1 MHREFRPQD
10 MQQIDAD
17 PFTVAAREDDGQE
30 ARGLYLFT
38 ALLGLLIG
46 GDVLLGV
53 AGLGGWRLPGGIS
66 LSLIAALLGA
76 VYIVY
81 GALEAL
87 LHGRIGADLAL
98 AQACIAALVLGQ
110 PFVAAE
116 VVFIALVGEVL
127 EAVTFSRT
135 RRAVRSLVDQTP
147 RTARVRREGIEIEIP
162 ARDVT
167 VGELVIVRPGERIP
181 VDGPVVAG
189 RSTVDQSAL
198 TGESIPVDKG
208 PSDQV
213 FTGTLNQF
221 GVIEVHAQK
230 VGSATTFGQV
240 VRMVAQARGR
250 KADLERVADRLARYF
265 LPAVEIA
272 AAITLAVGYLL
283 GWPDVWSRTVAVL
296 VVACPCALVLATPA
310 AMLASMAW
318 LARHGILIKGGYA
331 LERLAGCD
339 TFAFDKTG
347 TLTEGNPR
355 LASLVA
361 TPGHD
366 ENEVLRL
373 AASVEQASEHPLAA
387 QWPPGQGSAGST
399 SCRPPPF
406 ASFPEPEWR
415 AWSHDPERNHPMFWS
430 AIGGCWSSTSL
441 RSTRRASLRC
451 NCLTTRAKRP
461 WLSRSMARSRA

>member
-10 MQQIDAD
+10 MQQLDAD
-17 PFTVAAREDDGQE
+17 PFTGATPEADSQE
-30 ARGLYLFT
+30 ASGLYLFT

-53 AGLGGWRLPGGIS
+53 AGLGAWRLPGGIS
-66 LSLIAALLGA
+66 LSLVAALLGA

-87 LHGRIGADLAL
+87 LHGRIGADCAL

-135 RRAVRSLVDQTP
+135 KRAVRSLVDQTP
-147 RTARVRREGIEIEIP
+147 RTARVRRDGVEIEIP

-167 VGELVIVRPGERIP
+167 AGELVIVRPGERIP

-240 VRMVAQARGR
+240 VRMVAQAHGR

-272 AAITLAVGYLL
+272 AAVTLAAGYLL

-331 LERLAGCD
+331 ARAPGCLRHVRLRQDGNSDRGQSSARQPGRNAG
-339 TFAFDKTG
+339 ARSRSG
-347 TLTEGNPR
+347 T
-355 LASLVA
+355 
-361 TPGHD
+361 
-366 ENEVLRL
+366 
-373 AASVEQASEHPLAA
+373 
-387 QWPPGQGSAGST
+387 PPGGLGRAGQRAPPGARRGRRGTGDAGST
-399 SCRPPPF
+399 SCRPPMF

-415 AWSHDPERNHPMFWS
+415 AWSLDPAQSHSGFWS
-430 AIGGCWSSTSL
+430 AIGGCWLSTS
-441 RSTRRASLRC
+441 
-451 NCLTTRAKRP
+451 
-461 WLSRSMARSRA
+461 